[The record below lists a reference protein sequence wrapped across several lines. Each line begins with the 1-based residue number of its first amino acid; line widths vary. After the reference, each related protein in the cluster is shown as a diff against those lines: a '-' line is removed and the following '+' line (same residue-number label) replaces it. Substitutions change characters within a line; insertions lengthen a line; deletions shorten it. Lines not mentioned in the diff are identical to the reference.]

1 VIEPRELRA
10 KVLAAALAMVGM
22 YQLTH

>member
-10 KVLAAALAMVGM
+10 KVMSGALATAAMH
-22 YQLTH
+22 QT